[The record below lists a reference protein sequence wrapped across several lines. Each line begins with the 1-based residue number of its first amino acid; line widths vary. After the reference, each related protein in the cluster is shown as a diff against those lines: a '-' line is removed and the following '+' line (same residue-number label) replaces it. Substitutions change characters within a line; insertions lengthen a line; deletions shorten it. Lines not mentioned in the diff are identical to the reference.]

1 MRRIHV
7 DKLKEGMVI
16 SKPIYSS
23 SGIILLSEGVELT
36 DRYIE
41 KIIGTGLQHIYIKD
55 ELSSG
60 ISDDLLVTEETKIET
75 KKVLQD
81 SMKKIKTGSF
91 KSSGDVLKKV
101 EVLIEEV
108 LKSPRVMVS
117 VQEIR
122 SRSDYSLMHAVNVC
136 VISCLL
142 GKKLNYNEVQLK
154 HLALGALLHD
164 LGKVN
169 LKMDCT
175 RYRTDYIELE
185 YEIYKQHPDEGYE
198 MIQEIPDTSLISA
211 NIARQHHENYDG
223 SGFPLGL
230 KGEAIHIFARIVA
243 IANEYDNLLF
253 NLPFGTTMKHYEI
266 IECIIAKSYTNFD
279 PNIVKIFASSISP
292 YPLGSGVELSNKQ
305 VGIVS
310 KLNESFPTRP
320 FVRIIDETTLKVIEE
335 IDLSTMP
342 SLFIVDEKDIDK

>member
-7 DKLKEGMVI
+7 DKLKEGMII

-55 ELSSG
+55 ELSTG
-60 ISDDLLVTEETKIET
+60 ITDDSLVKDETKIQT

-81 SMKKIKTGSF
+81 SLNKLKMGSF
-91 KSSGDVLKKV
+91 RSSDDIIKKV
-101 EVLIEEV
+101 QVLINEVL
-108 LKSPRVMVS
+108 SNPRVMIS

-122 SRSDYSLMHAVNVC
+122 NRNEYSLMHAINVC
-136 VISCLL
+136 IISCLL
-142 GKKLNYNEVQLK
+142 GKKMNYNEVQLK

-175 RYRTDYIELE
+175 RYRTDYIEKEL
-185 YEIYKQHPDEGYE
+185 EIYKQHPDEGCE
-198 MIQEIPDTSLISA
+198 MIRVIPEASLVSA
-211 NIARQHHENYDG
+211 TVAKQHHENYDG
-223 SGFPLGL
+223 TGFPLGL
-230 KGEAIHIFARIVA
+230 KGEVIHEFSRIVA
-243 IANEYDNLLF
+243 VANEYDNLLY

-266 IECIIAKSYTNFD
+266 IEYIIAKTYTLFD
-279 PNIVKIFASSISP
+279 PNIVKVFSNSISP
-292 YPLGSGVELSNKQ
+292 YPLGGGVVLSNGK

-310 KLNESFPTRP
+310 KLNENFPTRP
-320 FVRIIDETTLKVIEE
+320 CIRIIDEESLKVVEE
-335 IDLSTMP
+335 IDLSVLP
-342 SLFIVDEKDIDK
+342 SIFIVDEKDIDK

>member
-7 DKLKEGMVI
+7 DKLKEGMII

-23 SGIILLSEGVELT
+23 SGIILLSEGVVLT

-55 ELSSG
+55 ELSDG
-60 ISDDLLVTEETKIET
+60 ISDDELVREETKIET
-75 KKVLQD
+75 KKVLQN
-81 SMKKIKTGSF
+81 SLKSIKAGSF
-91 KSSGDVLKKV
+91 KSNDDILKKIETLIN
-101 EVLIEEV
+101 EVLNN
-108 LKSPRVMVS
+108 PRVMVS

-122 SRSDYSLMHAVNVC
+122 NRSEYSLMHAINVC
-136 VISCLL
+136 IISCLL
-142 GKKLNYNEVQLK
+142 GKKMNYNEVQLK

-175 RYRTDYIELE
+175 RYRTDYTEFE
-185 YEIYKQHPDEGYE
+185 YGIYKQHTDEGYE
-198 MIQEIPDTSLISA
+198 MIKVIPNVSLISA

-223 SGFPLGL
+223 TGYPLGL
-230 KGEAIHIFARIVA
+230 KGDAIHEFARIVT

-253 NLPFGTTMKHYEI
+253 NLPFGMTMKHYEI
-266 IECIIAKSYTNFD
+266 IEYIVAKSYTLFD
-279 PNIVKIFASSISP
+279 PNIVKIFTSSVSP
-292 YPLGSGVELSNKQ
+292 YPLGSGVLLSDSRL
-305 VGIVS
+305 GIVS

-320 FVRIIDETTLKVIEE
+320 CIRVVDEESLQVIEE